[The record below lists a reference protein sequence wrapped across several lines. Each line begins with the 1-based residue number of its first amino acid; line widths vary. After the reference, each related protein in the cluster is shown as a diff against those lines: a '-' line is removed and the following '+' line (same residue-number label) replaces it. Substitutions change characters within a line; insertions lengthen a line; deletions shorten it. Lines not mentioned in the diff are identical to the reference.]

1 MTNAIPPVPAAIPQR
16 GSAAWRWVGRRVL
29 ALAGWRVA
37 GELPAVSRLVI
48 AVAPHTSN
56 WDFLYGAAA
65 MFALDLKVSF
75 LAKHTLFVWPF
86 SSFLRWMGAI
96 AVDRRAANGV
106 VEDAV
111 RAFEATAS
119 RVLVIA
125 PQGTRK
131 RVARFKTGFLRI
143 AKEAGVPVVLVAL
156 DYGARCVRI
165 GPAIDSLGE
174 IEAERERAEAWFAPI
189 RGRHA
194 R

>member
-1 MTNAIPPVPAAIPQR
+1 MTKPIAAVPPVVPQR

-29 ALAGWRVA
+29 ALTDWQIE
-37 GELPAVSRLVI
+37 GELPAASRLVI

-96 AVDRRAANGV
+96 SVDRRAANGV
-106 VEDAV
+106 VDDAV
-111 RAFEATAS
+111 RAFGAGKS
-119 RVLVIA
+119 QVLVIA

-131 RVARFKTGFLRI
+131 PVARFKTGFLRI
-143 AKEAGVPVVLVAL
+143 AKEAGVPLVLVAL
-156 DYGARCVRI
+156 DYGSRSVRI
-165 GPAIDSLGE
+165 GPSLEALGD
-174 IEAERERAEAWFAPI
+174 IEAERVRVEAWFSGY
-189 RGRHA
+189 RGRYA